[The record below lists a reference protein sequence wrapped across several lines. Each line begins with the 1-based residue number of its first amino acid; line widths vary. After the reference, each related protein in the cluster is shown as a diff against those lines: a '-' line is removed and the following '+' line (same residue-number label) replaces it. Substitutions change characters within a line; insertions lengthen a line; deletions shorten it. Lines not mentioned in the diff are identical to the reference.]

1 MSATCRPYPAR
12 VPTRK
17 RVLTWLGVVALVA
30 TAVVTLR
37 VTEDSHN
44 SDTDSD
50 DRPRRVVV
58 ERYAADNVVL
68 PAPSRRP
75 APPERLAVSTEDGA
89 LRVSWADG
97 LADGA
102 PPRNAAGYDVRW
114 REDGGQWRTRLVA
127 TPDVR
132 LDGLRNG
139 RRYRVEVRTVDAFGQ
154 RSAPTA
160 ATGKPARPRTPWRA
174 ALTGLYDDFA
184 HPERY
189 AERWHLAGYRG
200 CVDVVA
206 ERGDGLPIEL
216 GCGADVAVLRARQP
230 MTLTAPNADGELG
243 RVAVRTDTAGAGGE
257 LTISF
262 VPGPA
267 DRIGTES
274 RADERFP
281 ERNPALPGGTVQ
293 VGIDDDGVHVATAP
307 DVPTVPT
314 GQFEV
319 TTAPARGPGVAHLF
333 EVAVTTS
340 GIRVYQD
347 GRAVAVAGVRPSWTS
362 ASVLFGFRGPERRRS
377 RVHVTAAG
385 FSGPAVPAPPVVE
398 VPVVAGTQRVLDPT
412 ERAPELGIAR
422 TPLRTATAAR
432 LVATISVADG
442 MDPRAVVA
450 QFGATRVPAR
460 PVVAAPATVAGAAV
474 TVVADV
480 PAALLGPAGADSIT
494 PLVLRAPG
502 ATRQVRLVETY
513 LEITPAE
520 GTRPAPAPLKP
531 APRRVDD
538 MLPTVAAVLCN
549 SAGEPLNSSVV
560 PNRGQVVLQVDLAGA
575 TNQWET
581 GSIAGVQGFQV
592 WLDGH
597 LIAAVPTR
605 SDGPGLGGRHAMSI
619 ATAGLASGGHV
630 LEVREHATGGEPEP
644 VSAVLSF
651 TVR

>member
-1 MSATCRPYPAR
+1 M
-12 VPTRK
+12 
-17 RVLTWLGVVALVA
+17 LTWLGAVALVA
-30 TAVVTLR
+30 AAVVTLR
-37 VTEDSHN
+37 ATEDPHS

-50 DRPRRVVV
+50 GPAKPVVV
-58 ERYAADNVVL
+58 NRFAADNVVL
-68 PAPSRRP
+68 PAPGRRP
-75 APPERLAVSTEDGA
+75 APPKRLAVSQEDGA

-97 LADGA
+97 LIDGKA
-102 PPRNAAGYDVRW
+102 QQNTAGYDVRW
-114 REDGGQWRTRLVA
+114 QEDGGDWRTRLVA

-139 RRYRVEVRTVDAFGQ
+139 RRYRVEVRAVDAFGQ

-160 ATGKPARPRTPWRA
+160 AQGKPAKARTPWRA

-184 HPERY
+184 DPADY
-189 AERWHLAGYRG
+189 ADRWHLAGYRG

-206 ERGDGLPIEL
+206 ERGNGLPIEL

-230 MTLTAPNADGELG
+230 MTLTAPAEDGELG

-267 DRIGTES
+267 DRVGDES
-274 RADERFP
+274 QVSERFP
-281 ERNPALPGGTVQ
+281 ERDPALPGGTVR
-293 VGIDDDGVHVATAP
+293 VGIDDAGVHVVAAP

-319 TTAPARGPGVAHLF
+319 SAPPRRGPGVAHLF
-333 EVAVTTS
+333 EVAVTTA

-347 GRAVAVAGVRPSWTS
+347 GHAVAVAGFRPSWTS

-385 FSGPAVPAPPVVE
+385 FSGPATAAPRVVE
-398 VPVVAGTQRVLDPT
+398 VPVIAGTQRVLDLT
-412 ERAPELGIAR
+412 EQAPQLGIAR

-432 LVATISVADG
+432 LVATISVAG
-442 MDPRAVVA
+442 QLDPRGIVA
-450 QFGATRVPAR
+450 QFGTTRVPAR
-460 PVVAAPATVAGAAV
+460 PVVAAPATTPGSAL

-480 PAALLGPAGADSIT
+480 PAALLGATGADSIT

-502 ATRQVRLVETY
+502 ANQQVQLIETY
-513 LEITPAE
+513 LEVTPTPGWRPE
-520 GTRPAPAPLKP
+520 PTRLKP
-531 APRRVDD
+531 APRRVED
-538 MLPTVAAVLCN
+538 MLPNVDAVLCN

-560 PNRGQVVLQVDLAGA
+560 PQRGQIVLKIDLAAA

-605 SDGPGLGGRHAMSI
+605 ANGSGLGGRHAMSI
-619 ATAGLASGGHV
+619 TTAGMAVGGHV
-630 LEVREHATGGEPEP
+630 LEVREHGTAGTPEP
-644 VSAVLSF
+644 VSAVLNF